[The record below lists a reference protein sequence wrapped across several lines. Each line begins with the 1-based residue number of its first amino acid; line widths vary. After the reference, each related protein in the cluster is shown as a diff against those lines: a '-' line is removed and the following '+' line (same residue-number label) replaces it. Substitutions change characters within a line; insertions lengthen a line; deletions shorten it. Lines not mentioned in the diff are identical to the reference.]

1 MAAGGSFSFRIL
13 SKRSNRNDNGSSGKC
28 SRRQEEKTVSY
39 DLLRNSLKAVGVVE
53 KNILL
58 FYNGGKCKGGEE
70 NDTVEQH
77 Q

>member
-1 MAAGGSFSFRIL
+1 MIGLIPDLENEITFTIAYEDGTV
-13 SKRSNRNDNGSSGKC
+13 
-28 SRRQEEKTVSY
+28 EEKTVSY

-58 FYNGGKCKGGEE
+58 FYNDGKCKGGGV

>member
-1 MAAGGSFSFRIL
+1 MVFTDSPF
-13 SKRSNRNDNGSSGKC
+13 
-28 SRRQEEKTVSY
+28 SY

-58 FYNGGKCKGGEE
+58 FYNDGKCKGGGV

>member
-1 MAAGGSFSFRIL
+1 MILKDTIFRSIL
-13 SKRSNRNDNGSSGKC
+13 F
-28 SRRQEEKTVSY
+28 Y